1 MSPRLLFAHHS
12 SSPFRFFTF
21 IAILQFF
28 PKFSTISP
36 GLVILPL
43 VVVLGMTA
51 IKDAYEDIKR
61 HQSDRRVNFSEVHVL
76 DGPEFANH
84 NAMIPKSKTFV
95 RALTKRIRRR
105 KITKAARRDA
115 QALANPVPPET
126 LEKSAPPPSD
136 VPDDEEDDDNL
147 GEPGAGNEPHWKG
160 TTWEDLRVGDFV
172 KIMDHESIPADILIC
187 ATSEDDNVA
196 FVETKNLDGETNLK
210 SRNAV
215 PALTHLRNA
224 KACASAN
231 STFQVECERP
241 EALMHKLAA
250 TVVINDERSPVD
262 LQTTLLRGT
271 VLRNTRWVIG
281 IVMYTGLD
289 TKLVLN
295 SGGTPSK
302 RSKVERQMN
311 PMVLANLLILTIMA
325 VVCAIADSALEHYY
339 YPKQAPWLFGDN
351 QSDDNP
357 SINGLITL
365 IFAFITSVPSSQSPN
380 PISFRTDPHPHVV
393 RFQNIV
399 PISLYISVEVVRG
412 CQALFIYFDS
422 EICYKKTDQPAIARN
437 FTLSDDLGQIEYIF
451 SDKTGTLTQV
461 GFGVGSS
468 YLFILT
474 NRVRTRWSSDVLLW
488 GVKRMSTTN
497 PRKHRS
503 RRLMASPRI
512 HPALPAMWGHRVRI
526 RVLAPHKKGRI
537 PSRRRASNF
546 RVACYGISVLPN
558 LLAK

>member
-1 MSPRLLFAHHS
+1 MCKTLCGLAS
-12 SSPFRFFTF
+12 SSLTIRNSLRFFTF
-21 IAILQFF
+21 IAILQFL

-36 GLVILPL
+36 GLVVLPL
-43 VVVLGMTA
+43 IVVLGMTG

-76 DGPEFANH
+76 EGPEYANH
-84 NAMIPKSKTFV
+84 NAMAPKSRTFV

-105 KITKAARRDA
+105 RITKAGSHDN
-115 QALANPVPPET
+115 QALANPTPPEIS
-126 LEKSAPPPSD
+126 EKSALPPSD
-136 VPDDEEDDDNL
+136 VPDEEEDDDNL
-147 GEPGAGNEPHWKG
+147 GEPGVGNQARWKG

-172 KIMDHESIPADILIC
+172 KIMDHESIPADMLIC

-224 KACASAN
+224 KACGSARN
-231 STFQVECERP
+231 TFQVECDRP
-241 EALMHKLAA
+241 EALMHKLTA
-250 TVVINDERSPVD
+250 TVVINDERVPVD
-262 LQTTLLRGT
+262 LQTTMLRGT

-325 VVCAIADSALEHYY
+325 VVLGIVDSILEHHY
-339 YPKQAPWLFGDN
+339 YPRQAPWLFGDN

-365 IFAFITSVPSSQSPN
+365 IFAFITFVPSSHSHSVLTRIPMWSGFR
-380 PISFRTDPHPHVV
+380 ISFPSRSTFRSKLFAPVKRHSSTSIQKFTT
-393 RFQNIV
+393 RKR
-399 PISLYISVEVVRG
+399 ISLPWHGISHCRMT
-412 CQALFIYFDS
+412 L
-422 EICYKKTDQPAIARN
+422 ARLN
-437 FTLSDDLGQIEYIF
+437 TF
-451 SDKTGTLTQV
+451 S
-461 GFGVGSS
+461 
-468 YLFILT
+468 
-474 NRVRTRWSSDVLLW
+474 RTR
-488 GVKRMSTTN
+488 
-497 PRKHRS
+497 P
-503 RRLMASPRI
+503 
-512 HPALPAMWGHRVRI
+512 
-526 RVLAPHKKGRI
+526 GR
-537 PSRRRASNF
+537 
-546 RVACYGISVLPN
+546 
-558 LLAK
+558 